1 MQFNIGSKVRFL
13 NDVGGGVVTRVKK
26 DVVWVKT
33 EDGFEM
39 PSDKSELV
47 VVEDATE
54 VKSETKVPEV
64 KVEPWLIIKSEEPVF
79 PDFNE
84 SYIENKQKVFT
95 ISDIDKELNNPFP
108 SLFLAFVLKDEKN
121 WNISDFDLYFI
132 NDSNYEVFY
141 NIVSKYRTEY
151 AQLENNI
158 IESDTK
164 SFITTVKRSDLNDI
178 SEFVIQAIAYKKGIY
193 NPQMPFE
200 NRIKIRP
207 AKFFKQNSFLENDF
221 FEEKAIVY
229 QVGAGMEIKLDVD
242 EIDREELKKII
253 DKKEFFQPQSKKSND
268 NVAEKVSAVA
278 IEEVDLHIEK
288 IIPDFMGMSNAEM
301 LISQISHFRTKLES
315 AILRNVKK
323 IVFIHGIGNGTL
335 KHELRKV
342 LDDHYHDLKYQ
353 DASFKEYGYGATL
366 VFIRK

>member
-1 MQFNIGSKVRFL
+1 MKYNVGSKVRFL
-13 NDVGGGVVTRVKK
+13 NDVGGGVITRVKNEM
-26 DVVWVKT
+26 VWVKT

-39 PSDKSELV
+39 PSNKSELV
-47 VVEDATE
+47 VIEEATE
-54 VKSETKVPEV
+54 AKSETKVLEF
-64 KVEPWLIIKSEEPVF
+64 KVEPKFEKKNEESSF
-79 PDFNE
+79 PDFND

-95 ISDIDKELNNPFP
+95 ISEIEHEFKNTYP
-108 SLFLAFVLKDEKN
+108 SLFVAFVLKDEKN
-121 WNISDFDLYFI
+121 WNVSDFDLYLI

-141 NIVSKYRTEY
+141 NIITKYKTEY

-158 IESDTK
+158 IEYDTK
-164 SFITTVKRSDLNDI
+164 SFITTIKRSDLNDI
-178 SEFVIQAIAYKKGIY
+178 SEFIIQAIAYKKGIY
-193 NPQMPFE
+193 TPQIPFE

-207 AKFFKQNSFLENDF
+207 TKFFKQNSFLENDF
-221 FEEKAIVY
+221 FDEKAIVY

-253 DKKEFFQPQSKKSND
+253 EKKEFFQTQTKKESLLI
-268 NVAEKVSAVA
+268 EKKKEVSA

-288 IIPDFMGMSNAEM
+288 IIPNYLGMSNAEM
-301 LISQISHFRTKLES
+301 LITQISHFRTKLES
-315 AILRNVKK
+315 AIFRNIKK

-342 LDDHYHDLKYQ
+342 LDEYYHDLKYQ

-366 VFIRK
+366 IFINK